1 LRRAEEF
8 GEALLR
14 VLANPDYRAQLAESS
29 RLGQERYFSWQEI
42 AERYAEEL
50 RKTR

>member
-1 LRRAEEF
+1 LSELTAT
-8 GEALLR
+8 R
-14 VLANPDYRAQLAESS
+14 VLENPDYRAHLAESS
-29 RLGQERYFSWQEI
+29 RLAPDKYFSWQGI